1 MTKRTKEE
9 FLNDFSELKTN
20 MKIAKKIFRDAY
32 DEEVTQ
38 LKDMEKV
45 FKLGLK
51 IKDPITKSDL
61 SLAILL
67 VNQRLQRMNNTQ
79 HMLIHMMLGD
89 LEKTLENVL
98 MVNGIIDI
106 IGDLA
111 RDSQLKSVQT
121 KVTKLQNFQNH
132 IINKVKQN
140 QKSKPDLTQAYAGVK

>member
-9 FLNDFSELKTN
+9 FLNDFSELKAN
-20 MKIAKKIFRDAY
+20 MKIAKKMFRDSY

-38 LKDMEKV
+38 LKEMEKV
-45 FKLGLK
+45 FKIGLK
-51 IKDPITKSDL
+51 IKDPITESDL

-79 HMLIHMMLGD
+79 HMLNHLMLGN
-89 LEKTLENVL
+89 LEKSLETVL

-121 KVTKLQNFQNH
+121 KVTKLQKFQNH
-132 IINKVKQN
+132 IIKSVKQQ
-140 QKSKPDLTQAYAGVK
+140 QKLKPTSTQAYAGVK